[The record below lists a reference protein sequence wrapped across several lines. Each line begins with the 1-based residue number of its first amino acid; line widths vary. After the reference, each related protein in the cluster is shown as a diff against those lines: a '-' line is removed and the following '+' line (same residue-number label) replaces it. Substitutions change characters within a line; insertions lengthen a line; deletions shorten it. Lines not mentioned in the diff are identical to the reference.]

1 MRLEEIF
8 DTPIPTFIHLER
20 YVNDGSP
27 SGFTG
32 QRGVSPAYAPR
43 GPAQDF
49 EVPVLLMP
57 NDDVVSFGD
66 MATVRRLLGAP
77 PSCTPI
83 PVHPDI
89 LPEIRAVPGVL
100 GVGAISIRAQP
111 TASERTLLT
120 AGPQPICLKLH
131 YPRLIG
137 RFRRDMPLFKWL
149 GAQDSGRFLRD
160 YLRRR
165 ELIGIFDEP
174 AGAFVFHGSAGFG
187 TIFRSLPLIGDN
199 EALVPAFSLFA
210 RDRRAPED
218 PSLLEQLVRAERLTP
233 AWFCDELVRPLLK
246 AYVELSTAAGLIPE
260 CNAQNLV
267 VSLAAGSP
275 KVRWHLRDME
285 DVWKDV
291 TVRQARG
298 LESYCVPYHTI
309 DLSTDADYFQRRSFL
324 FDFKLGEYLLGPLV
338 EAAAPLFAVP
348 TEALVAEIRSLS
360 RDLWS
365 ATPGYFASEDI
376 WYGYPDVAE
385 VSRATYVAHRG
396 PQFR

>member
-1 MRLEEIF
+1 MRLKEIF
-8 DTPIPTFIHLER
+8 DTPLPAFIHLER

-32 QRGVSPAYAPR
+32 QRGVSAAYAPR
-43 GPAQDF
+43 GPAPGF
-49 EVPVLLMP
+49 EVEVLLMP
-57 NDDVVSFGD
+57 NNDVVSFGD
-66 MATVRRLLGAP
+66 VATVRRLLGAP

-89 LPEIRAVPGVL
+89 LPEIRAAPRMGSIP
-100 GVGAISIRAQP
+100 AISIRAQP

-120 AGPQPICLKLH
+120 AGPHPICMKLH
-131 YPRLIG
+131 YPRPIG
-137 RFRRDMPLFKWL
+137 RFLRDMQLFKWL
-149 GAQDSGRFLRD
+149 GAQDSGRFIRD
-160 YLRRR
+160 HLRRN

-187 TIFRSLPLIGDN
+187 TIFRSLPLIGDKG
-199 EALVPAFSLFA
+199 ALVPAFSLFA

-218 PSLLEQLVRAERLTP
+218 PPLLEQLVHAEGLTP
-233 AWFCDELVRPLLK
+233 AWFIDELVRPLLE
-246 AYVELSTAAGLIPE
+246 AYVELSTGAGLIPE

-267 VSLAAGSP
+267 ASLPAGSP

-291 TVRQARG
+291 SVRRARG

-338 EAAAPLFAVP
+338 EAAAPLFGVP
-348 TEALVAEIRSLS
+348 SEALVAEIRSLS

-365 ATPGYFASEDI
+365 ATPGYFASEDV
-376 WYGYPDVAE
+376 WYGYPNVAE

-396 PQFR
+396 PRFR